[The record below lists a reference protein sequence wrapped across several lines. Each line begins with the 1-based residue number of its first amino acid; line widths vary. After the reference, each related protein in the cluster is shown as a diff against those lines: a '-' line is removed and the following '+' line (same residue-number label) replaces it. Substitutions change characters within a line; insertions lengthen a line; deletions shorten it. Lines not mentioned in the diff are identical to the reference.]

1 MKTLLAQ
8 LDATEIALVAG
19 GETEGGCIDPDPV
32 GTDVLEIV
40 VAVATSVLEASQ
52 TISTGN

>member
-8 LDATEIALVAG
+8 LDETEIALVAG

-32 GTDVLEIV
+32 GTDPVEIV
-40 VAVATSVLEASQ
+40 VAAATAVLKASQ
-52 TISTGN
+52 TMSTGN